1 MIKKIILTS
10 AVFGLLANVSIA
22 DTTNV
27 GVKASI
33 GNLKATGSETQATLT
48 NEQRANKT
56 GNADFP
62 FGSIFIEREINFT
75 SAGITVGLDYIPVS
89 AEVETIRGTT
99 TTNAKVE
106 VSNVWTIYAQPTKKL
121 NDGLSIFA
129 KIGYTSGDLKVK
141 DIRQVAG
148 ASYNAA
154 NTILSASKT
163 LEGPVVGLGFN
174 KDLSNSLFVRF
185 EVSYTDF
192 DQVTATNSNSTVLKA
207 QPELLTAAIS
217 FGKKF

>member
-1 MIKKIILTS
+1 
-10 AVFGLLANVSIA
+10 
-22 DTTNV
+22 
-27 GVKASI
+27 
-33 GNLKATGSETQATLT
+33 
-48 NEQRANKT
+48 
-56 GNADFP
+56 
-62 FGSIFIEREINFT
+62 
-75 SAGITVGLDYIPVS
+75 YIPVS

>member
-1 MIKKIILTS
+1 MIKKILLT
-10 AVFGLLANVSIA
+10 ATVFGLLANVSFA
-22 DTTNV
+22 DSTNV
-27 GVKASI
+27 GIKASI

-48 NEQRANKT
+48 NEQRANKS

-62 FGSIFIEREINFT
+62 FGSIFIEREINFA
-75 SAGITVGLDYIPVS
+75 SAGITLGLDYIPVS
-89 AEVETIRGTT
+89 AEVETIKGTT

-106 VSNVWTIYAQPTKKL
+106 VSNVWTVYVQPTKKL
-121 NDGLSIFA
+121 NDGFSIFA
-129 KIGYTSGDLKVK
+129 KVGYTSGDLEVK
-141 DIRQVAG
+141 DVRQVAG
-148 ASYNAA
+148 ASYNTA
-154 NTILSASKT
+154 NTTLSSSKT

-174 KDLSNSLFVRF
+174 KDFSNTMFVRF

-192 DQVTATNSNSTVLKA
+192 DEVRATNSNSTVLKA